1 MSRPLRSTPITGAS
15 PLLRVGP
22 PAGQATVLNAS
33 RICRLTR
40 SLSPTLAGCVKACLP
55 KFRVKA
61 AAGTRDAY
69 TPDAAWPVSPPGHI
83 YYPRSLRRFRTT
95 TRTAILKGQ
104 TFISHTAPLQ
114 GVTTYSPKH
123 SNPSPRSWHNP
134 VASLPPSA
142 SEAVGAAV
150 AQNATTQPTHRRHP
164 NRRSRNPPRTRSQQ
178 PHQQRIRRPTSP
190 AARAEEI
197 GGSRGKS
204 GRRFVSR
211 PGGRRRRC
219 ARGCGRRSPGR
230 ARRCRTCRGA
240 GPASGRPRSARRAGR
255 GRRECG

>member
-1 MSRPLRSTPITGAS
+1 MSPPDPSQIPGCPNESTQMSRPLRSTPITGAS

-69 TPDAAWPVSPPGHI
+69 TPDAAWPVTGTFQTHPGITETPRFRRLLRFFRRFRQHSPSPAPPDAVTPRLFPQRSPPGHI

-134 VASLPPSA
+134 VASLPPSV
-142 SEAVGAAV
+142 SEVVGAAV
-150 AQNATTQPTHRRHP
+150 AQNATTHP
-164 NRRSRNPPRTRSQQ
+164 NET
-178 PHQQRIRRPTSP
+178 
-190 AARAEEI
+190 A
-197 GGSRGKS
+197 
-204 GRRFVSR
+204 
-211 PGGRRRRC
+211 
-219 ARGCGRRSPGR
+219 
-230 ARRCRTCRGA
+230 
-240 GPASGRPRSARRAGR
+240 
-255 GRRECG
+255 